1 MGPGLLATVSGKA
14 DRTSQW
20 AAVAL
25 GFSIPIST
33 VLDSVLLVFVLAGWL
48 ASGAW
53 RAKWDAVRGNPVAL
67 AALMLFGLLLL
78 GTLYGERNPGDAGV
92 ILRKY
97 LDLLWISML
106 VWVMRDPV
114 MRIRGLYALAASLA
128 LVLLASFVIMADIVP
143 ESRFLS
149 GTPSYPVVFKGRQT
163 HGPLMAFGAFL
174 YVQLALAAA
183 SPRMRALWFALA
195 ALALVNGTLVV
206 QGATGYLVF
215 ATLALYLGYLSKG
228 WRGLAWAAMIAA
240 VLVAALMVAPGAFQ
254 LRVAQ
259 IQSEVAQWRPGAPG
273 EFSSV
278 GTRIELYRVSV
289 AIVLD
294 RPVLGHGTGSF
305 TKAFA
310 DKTRGSPTPPSHNPH
325 NEYLHLTVQL
335 GLVGLAALLYLFVT
349 QWRLAPRLASPPE
362 FRLAR
367 GLILMMAVGCLFN
380 SWLLDHTEGLFYAW
394 LTGLLFAGLQSQA
407 TPAMGNSMTK
417 VAR

>member
-1 MGPGLLATVSGKA
+1 MGPGLLSTIAGKA
-14 DRTSQW
+14 DRAAQW
-20 AAVAL
+20 AAVVL
-25 GFSIPIST
+25 GFSIPLFT
-33 VLDSVLLVFVLAGWL
+33 ALDSVLVVLVLAGWL

-53 RAKWDAVRGNPVAL
+53 REKWVAVRGNGVAL
-67 AALMLFGLLLL
+67 AALGLFSLLLL
-78 GTLYGERNPGDAGV
+78 GSLYGERNAGDTAFT
-92 ILRKY
+92 LRKY
-97 LDLLWISML
+97 LDLLWIA
-106 VWVMRDPV
+106 VFIWVLRDPV

-128 LVLLASFVIMADIVP
+128 VVLLASFVIMADIVP

-228 WRGLAWAAMIAA
+228 WRGLAWTAMIAA
-240 VLVAALMVAPGAFQ
+240 ALVAALMVAPGAFQ
-254 LRVAQ
+254 LRVTQ
-259 IQSEVAQWRPGAPG
+259 IRSEVAQWRPGAPDRS
-273 EFSSV
+273 SSV
-278 GTRIELYRVSV
+278 GTRIELYRVSA

-294 RPVLGHGTGSF
+294 RPLLGHGTGSF

-310 DKTRGSPTPPSHNPH
+310 DKIRGSATLPSHNPH
-325 NEYLHLTVQL
+325 NEYLHLMVQL

-349 QWRLAPRLASPPE
+349 QWRLAPRLASPQE
-362 FRLAR
+362 CRLAR

-380 SWLLDHTEGLFYAW
+380 SWLLDHTEGLLYAW
-394 LTGLLFAGLQSQA
+394 LTGLLFTGLQSQR
-407 TPAMGNSMTK
+407 TPETGNSK
-417 VAR
+417 